1 MPQPALVRADIRIES
16 ISITRS
22 DVTVRL
28 TGPLKLPSSL
38 KLSAY
43 SLFLGLK
50 LFYYYN
56 SG

>member
-43 SLFLGLK
+43 SLFLEIK
-50 LFYYYN
+50 
-56 SG
+56 